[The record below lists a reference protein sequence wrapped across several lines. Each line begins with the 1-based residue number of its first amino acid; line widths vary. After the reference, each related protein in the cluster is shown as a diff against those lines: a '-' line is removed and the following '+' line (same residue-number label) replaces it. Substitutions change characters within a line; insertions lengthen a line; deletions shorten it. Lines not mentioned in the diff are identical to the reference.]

1 MRVRRF
7 VTDLLLPPRCP
18 LCDRVVGFAPACPVC
33 GDKLPALRR
42 ADPAVPRPG
51 RSFAFLDG
59 AWAPFWYEEP
69 VQGAVV
75 RMKGEARRDVA
86 LLFAG
91 EMLAVLPTTGAPPFG
106 CVVPVPPGKAE
117 ARRRGRFD
125 GPLTMAEALAA
136 GLGAP
141 LRADVLYKAFDTPP
155 QHTLSG
161 ARRRDNLVG
170 AFAVR
175 PGTAGL
181 AAGQC
186 VLLVDD
192 VFTTGA
198 TLNECA
204 KMLKAAG
211 AARCLAVCI
220 ALARTPEEK
229 RRQAE
234 TGGQK
239 NRPEG

>member
-1 MRVRRF
+1 MRARKF
-7 VTDLLLPPRCP
+7 LADLLLPPRCP
-18 LCDRVVGFAPACPVC
+18 LCDRVVGFAPACPAC

-42 ADPAVPRPG
+42 ADPAVPRQG
-51 RSFAFLDG
+51 RCFAFLDG
-59 AWAPFWYEEP
+59 AWAPFWYEAP

-75 RMKGEARRDVA
+75 RMKEDARRDLA
-86 LLFAG
+86 LAFAA
-91 EMLAVLPTTGAPPFG
+91 EMLAAVQRQGMPSFG

-125 GPLTMAEALAA
+125 GPLIMAKALAK
-136 GLGAP
+136 GLGVP
-141 LRADVLYKAFDTPP
+141 LQTGVLYKAFDTPP

-161 ARRRDNLVG
+161 AQRRDNLIG

-175 PGTAGL
+175 PGAEGL

-211 AARCLAVCI
+211 AARCVAVCT

-229 RRQAE
+229 ARAAQKGVPE
-234 TGGQK
+234 TI
-239 NRPEG
+239 